1 MGGDFGW
8 DDAVMLMTLL
18 TMIPLSSL
26 SVVLAEAGL
35 GKDMWTVTPKDI
47 THILYIYYFDESLY
61 ITSLSLVKISICC
74 FYLRIF
80 PSQRFRIIVYLVIFC
95 CAAYAITFV
104 TAVSLQCKPIN
115 LAWKHWDGEHEGKCI
130 SMNALGWSSAAMNI
144 VLDLVVITLPVPQ
157 VWKLVLSAR
166 KKIHVMCMFSVG
178 LFVTIVSML
187 RLKWMIQF
195 ANSQNI
201 TWDYVPIGYW
211 STIEVH
217 AGILCACL
225 PAMRALLYKCCP
237 ALAGSRG
244 GKTYGPQSGGSCC
257 YGHGTAGSRGGIDA
271 NTSIVQRVSKADD
284 AFVGGGKSAE
294 WDRSGEW
301 VQLDEVDSLE
311 AGKPGLAV
319 STRCYHAM

>member
-244 GKTYGPQSGGSCC
+244 GKTYGPQSGGSY

-271 NTSIVQRVSKADD
+271 NTSIVQRVSKADEG
-284 AFVGGGKSAE
+284 FVGGAKSAE
-294 WDRSGEW
+294 WGRSAEW